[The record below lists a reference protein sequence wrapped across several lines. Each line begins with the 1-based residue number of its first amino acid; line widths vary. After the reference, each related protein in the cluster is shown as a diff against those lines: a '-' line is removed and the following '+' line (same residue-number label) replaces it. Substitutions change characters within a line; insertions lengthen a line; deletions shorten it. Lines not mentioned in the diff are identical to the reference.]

1 MAPVKVSPSN
11 QATVTSLV
19 QREVYWGKGAREGSR
34 DQEKSRDR
42 ERGAEKDRK
51 ERRGERKRPDWEQWE
66 RERWRWGGEGRE
78 GGKEREWEGKRCC
91 RTFVEY
97 S

>member
-34 DQEKSRDR
+34 DREKSRDR

-51 ERRGERKRPDWEQWE
+51 ERRGERKRLDWEQWE
-66 RERWRWGGEGRE
+66 MGGGKRGRE
-78 GGKEREWEGKRCC
+78 GEGVGGKM
-91 RTFVEY
+91 VL
-97 S
+97 